1 MERRAWYRKNLEE
14 INRRLQWLRDKPE
27 GVLYE
32 KKTAFNRAVVV
43 KKGSQVHLYF
53 ADPRAGT
60 AEPRMSGVMSRIDLD
75 APLDLPAVYTQ
86 AMMLALLWRDD
97 PERVCMLG
105 FGGGRLAMVFHHFL
119 PDAVIDCVEIDPDI
133 VDLSE
138 VFFGVKPDGRL
149 RVFVQDAREF
159 METLPGCARYDVV
172 LVDCYTGCGHHP
184 RKLAAADFYASCRR
198 HMKRGGVLATNLLP
212 GDDLLDEKIAD
223 FRDSFDSVYR
233 FGHEEA
239 VVLFGSDTERFGVSG
254 PAAVAKKIERRFRFP
269 FRFAGW
275 TENLRAL

>member
-1 MERRAWYRKNLEE
+1 MERHAWHRKNLEE

-43 KKGSQVHLYF
+43 KKGSQIHLYF
-53 ADPRAGT
+53 TGFRAGT
-60 AEPRMSGVMSRIDLD
+60 GEPRMSGVMSRIDLD
-75 APLDLPAVYTQ
+75 DPLDLPAVYTQ
-86 AMMLALLWRDD
+86 AMMLTLLWRED
-97 PERVCMLG
+97 PERICMLG
-105 FGGGRLAMVFHHFL
+105 YGGGRIAMVFHHFL
-119 PDAVIDCVEIDPDI
+119 PEVVIDCVEIDPDI

-138 VFFGVKPDGRL
+138 VFFGVKPGGRL

-159 METLPGCARYDVV
+159 VETLPGGTRYDVV

-184 RKLAAADFYASCRR
+184 RKLAAVDFYASCRR
-198 HMKRGGVLATNLLP
+198 HLKRGGVLATNLLP

-223 FRDSFDSVYR
+223 FRKSFDNTYR
-233 FGHEEA
+233 FEHGEA
-239 VVLFGSDTERFGVSG
+239 VVLFGSDVERFGESG
-254 PAAVAKKIERRFRFP
+254 PAVIAGEIEKRLRFP

-275 TENLRAL
+275 AGNLSVL